1 MYRIVNTRLVIE
13 KPTTHEKYY
22 PPVIRASTQQT
33 YPFSISYADIEIVS
47 NTQAGT
53 SGYIGQVRFDDIVRL
68 QVSIKYNP
76 YQKTV
81 WQDIFEGRIMDMSS
95 QFGNSNNVTLFCQG
109 HEVEA
114 ETAVIEED
122 YSFATATDARS
133 VLSYFSK
140 YLSRLSYSASYADTG
155 TSFPTYDSTANQTY
169 MRDLFSD
176 MEAVSGYNWAVKVV
190 PTYSSG
196 NLSTRYIQWRE
207 MSQTASE
214 QYKVIEGTSRM
225 LSADFEVAGK
235 GVRTAY
241 RIYGDTPEGGSQYTG
256 YASDAALIS
265 LYGKRTEVDTQTW
278 IQSNSL
284 AAAIA
289 AGQLSEWKTPEVS
302 GQVELIGTPEAEIG
316 DLVYCKIPSEEL
328 NGASVDGN
336 FTVYRVNHEIDRNSF
351 KTYLDLGKVKKSIYD
366 YIGQVSTVAKTCK
379 KNQIG

>member
-95 QFGNSNNVTLFCQG
+95 MFGNSNNVTLFCQG

-114 ETAVIEED
+114 ETAIIEED

-190 PTYSSG
+190 PMYAGG

-214 QYKVIEGTSRM
+214 QYKIIEGTSRM
-225 LSADFEVAGK
+225 LNADFEVAGK

-256 YASDAALIS
+256 YASDASLIS

-278 IQSNSL
+278 VHSNSL

-328 NGASVDGN
+328 NGESVNGN

-351 KTYLDLGKVKKSIYD
+351 KTNLDLGKVKKSIYD

-379 KNQIG
+379 KNQVK

>member
-33 YPFSISYADIEIVS
+33 YPFSVSYADIEIVS

-328 NGASVDGN
+328 NGESVNGN

-351 KTYLDLGKVKKSIYD
+351 KTNLDIGKVKKSIYD

>member
-13 KPTTHEKYY
+13 KPVTHEKYY

-81 WQDIFEGRIMDMSS
+81 WQDIFQGRIMDMSS

>member
-33 YPFSISYADIEIVS
+33 YPFSVSYADIEIVS

>member
-33 YPFSISYADIEIVS
+33 YPFSVSYADIEIVS

-81 WQDIFEGRIMDMSS
+81 WQDIFQGRIMDMSS

>member
-33 YPFSISYADIEIVS
+33 YPFSVSYADIEIVS

-256 YASDAALIS
+256 YASDASLIS